1 MLAACRGRTALF
13 VAHRLTQAM
22 TADRIA
28 VLDAGQVVEEGTH
41 EELVAA
47 GGRYARLWR
56 AWREAG

>member
-1 MLAACRGRTALF
+1 M
-13 VAHRLTQAM
+13 AHRLTQAM